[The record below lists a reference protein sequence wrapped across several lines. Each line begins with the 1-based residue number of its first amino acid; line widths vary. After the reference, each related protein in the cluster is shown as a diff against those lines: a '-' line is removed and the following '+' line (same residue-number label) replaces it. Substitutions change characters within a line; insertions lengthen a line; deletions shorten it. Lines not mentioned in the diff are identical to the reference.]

1 MGLSAAFSAFAQVLL
16 PILVVVGSGYVLRR
30 KVDLDVRS
38 VNRLSIYLLSPAL
51 IFSLLV
57 RVQVEATEALRIVAF
72 MVLFVVAIGAVA
84 LLSGRVLGLE
94 TSATAALLL
103 CTMFMNAGNYGLPVA
118 RFAFGEE
125 GFERAALFF
134 VVQAVLAQTLAVYI
148 SGAGHG
154 DLREGFRRL
163 LRMPQL
169 YAILAALAVRLGG
182 AAPTL
187 LDDGVLGNLFS
198 GVSLV
203 GDAAVPI
210 LLVVLGLQLAEAE
223 GISEGRLVALA
234 TSLRLLAS
242 VPLALVLAGLLGLD
256 DLSADLAVLLAC
268 MPTAVNMS
276 ILAIEFNVRPR
287 FVSSVVT
294 VSTAASVLTLTLLL
308 ILVQAT

>member
-1 MGLSAAFSAFAQVLL
+1 M
-16 PILVVVGSGYVLRR
+16 
-30 KVDLDVRS
+30 
-38 VNRLSIYLLSPAL
+38 SIYLLSPAL
-51 IFSLLV
+51 FFSLLV
-57 RVQVEATEALRIVAF
+57 RVQVEATEALRTGAF
-72 MVLFVVAIGAVA
+72 MILFVAAVGAVA
-84 LLSGRVLGLE
+84 LLSGRALGLE

-125 GFERAALFF
+125 GFERAAFF
-134 VVQAVLAQTLAVYI
+134 AVQAVLEQTLAVHI
-148 SGAGHG
+148 LGAGHG
-154 DLREGFRRL
+154 DLRGGFRRL

-203 GDAAVPI
+203 SDAAVPI
-210 LLVVLGLQLAEAE
+210 LLVVLGLQLAKAE
-223 GISEGRLVALA
+223 GIREGRWVALA
-234 TSLRLLAS
+234 TGLRLLVS
-242 VPLALVLAGLLGLD
+242 VPIALVLAGLLGLD
-256 DLSADLAVLLAC
+256 DLSADLAVLLAS

-276 ILAIEFNVRPR
+276 ILSIEFNVRPR
-287 FVSSVVT
+287 FVGSVVT
-294 VSTAASVLTLTLLL
+294 VVPTAASVLTLTLLL

>member
-1 MGLSAAFSAFAQVLL
+1 
-16 PILVVVGSGYVLRR
+16 
-30 KVDLDVRS
+30 
-38 VNRLSIYLLSPAL
+38 LSIYLLSPAL
-51 IFSLLV
+51 FFSLLV
-57 RVQVEATEALRIVAF
+57 RVQVEATEALRTGAF
-72 MVLFVVAIGAVA
+72 MILFVAAVGAVA
-84 LLSGRVLGLE
+84 LLSGRALGLE

-134 VVQAVLAQTLAVYI
+134 AVQAVLEQTLAVHI
-148 SGAGHG
+148 LGAGHG
-154 DLREGFRRL
+154 DLRGGFRRL

-203 GDAAVPI
+203 SDAAVPI
-210 LLVVLGLQLAEAE
+210 LLVVLGLQLAKAE
-223 GISEGRLVALA
+223 GIREGRWVALA
-234 TSLRLLAS
+234 TGLRLLVS
-242 VPLALVLAGLLGLD
+242 VPIALVLAGLLGLD
-256 DLSADLAVLLAC
+256 DLSADLAVLLAS

-276 ILAIEFNVRPR
+276 ILSIEFNVRPR
-287 FVSSVVT
+287 FVGSVVT
-294 VSTAASVLTLTLLL
+294 VVPTAASVLTLTLLL